1 MVLLLTNS
9 LFFILQLF
17 SDRKDRKYIEDGK
30 RKGLIII
37 LNTEH
42 TERVLHVQSY
52 ISYICCS
59 PPPEPPL
66 FISSLLIPRFT
77 F

>member
-9 LFFILQLF
+9 LSNCF

-37 LNTEH
+37 LNTEYTKH
-42 TERVLHVQSY
+42 TD
-52 ISYICCS
+52 
-59 PPPEPPL
+59 
-66 FISSLLIPRFT
+66 
-77 F
+77 

>member
-30 RKGLIII
+30 RKSLIII
-37 LNTEH
+37 LNTEYTKH
-42 TERVLHVQSY
+42 TD
-52 ISYICCS
+52 
-59 PPPEPPL
+59 
-66 FISSLLIPRFT
+66 
-77 F
+77 